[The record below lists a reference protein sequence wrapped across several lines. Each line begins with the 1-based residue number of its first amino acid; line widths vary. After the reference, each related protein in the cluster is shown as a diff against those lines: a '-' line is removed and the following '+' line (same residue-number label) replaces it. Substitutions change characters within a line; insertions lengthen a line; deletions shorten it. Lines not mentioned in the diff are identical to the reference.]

1 VIDDAHKIEWANA
14 AFSSQFKAP
23 APQGELLNDV
33 LATRTHALTEELLNH
48 LNDPADNTLQYKDS
62 ATGAGLSLHI
72 GQCLH
77 ARRLVVVNVQ
87 EAPKETVGPLECDP
101 LTGLGNRAMFERLI
115 KAPLLS
121 QAAEDAAIMI
131 IDLDDFK
138 RINDTLGHPIGDKL
152 LKLVAKRFRK
162 VFRKDDTL
170 IRLGGDEF
178 IVLFSNNPSMASL
191 EALGERIVQ
200 SASKFFIVDG
210 NQIKIGASVGL
221 AAANEDCSTWQDVYR
236 HADLALYEAKHAGKS
251 MVCAFS
257 TEIEEAALRR
267 RSLEMGLRSALVRK
281 ELAILYQPQIDIRSN
296 TITGFEALLRWEHES
311 LGQIRPD
318 VFISI
323 AEDIGEIHRIG
334 SWVLKAACTEAAN
347 WPEAFKISVNVSP
360 RQLIRPGF
368 VDEVAQTLEETGL
381 SADRL
386 ELEISEHIPLT
397 NWF

>member
-1 VIDDAHKIEWANA
+1 
-14 AFSSQFKAP
+14 
-23 APQGELLNDV
+23 
-33 LATRTHALTEELLNH
+33 
-48 LNDPADNTLQYKDS
+48 
-62 ATGAGLSLHI
+62 
-72 GQCLH
+72 
-77 ARRLVVVNVQ
+77 
-87 EAPKETVGPLECDP
+87 
-101 LTGLGNRAMFERLI
+101 
-115 KAPLLS
+115 
-121 QAAEDAAIMI
+121 
-131 IDLDDFK
+131 
-138 RINDTLGHPIGDKL
+138 
-152 LKLVAKRFRK
+152 
-162 VFRKDDTL
+162 
-170 IRLGGDEF
+170 
-178 IVLFSNNPSMASL
+178 
-191 EALGERIVQ
+191 
-200 SASKFFIVDG
+200 
-210 NQIKIGASVGL
+210 
-221 AAANEDCSTWQDVYR
+221 
-236 HADLALYEAKHAGKS
+236 
-251 MVCAFS
+251 
-257 TEIEEAALRR
+257 
-267 RSLEMGLRSALVRK
+267 MGLRSALVRK